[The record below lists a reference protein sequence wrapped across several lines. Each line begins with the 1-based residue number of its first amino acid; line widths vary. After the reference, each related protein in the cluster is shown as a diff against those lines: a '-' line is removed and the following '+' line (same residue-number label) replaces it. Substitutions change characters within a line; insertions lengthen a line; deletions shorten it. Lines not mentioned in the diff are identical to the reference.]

1 MILVVTSKRD
11 LTSDFIV
18 LELQRKGL
26 PYLRLNTEDVP
37 KGTFHCRPGF
47 DNAWHFDLAG
57 VPFDLSQ
64 VKAAYFRRPGAPEPL
79 PEVNEAERAYSVSE
93 WHAALQSLYWAIGE
107 RWLNAPHAIA
117 LAENKIR
124 QIALARSLGFHVPET
139 LVGNAPAAARAFAAE
154 GGIIGKPLRN
164 AVVKGAHPDRVV
176 FTSRVPIDACT
187 DPLSIRA
194 CPMILQ
200 REIKKRYD
208 VRATVVGDHV
218 FAATIDSQGNPE
230 TEVDWRKTSTPDLS
244 HAAYCL
250 PLEVK
255 LRCVALTRKLGLR
268 FGALDFVLDPEGQ
281 LWFLEINPNGQW
293 AWIETRTGHPIAAA
307 IVEELERI
315 SNEQAIASDLAAA

>member
-37 KGTFHCRPGF
+37 KGTFHCRPGLDDAWNF
-47 DNAWHFDLAG
+47 DFEG
-57 VPFDLSQ
+57 VSFSLSQ
-64 VKAAYFRRPGAPEPL
+64 VKAAYFRRPGMPEPL
-79 PEVNEAERAYSVSE
+79 SEVNEAEKAYSLSE

-117 LAENKIR
+117 LAENKVR
-124 QIALARSLGFHVPET
+124 QITLARSLGFQVPET
-139 LVGNAPAAARAFAAE
+139 FVGNAPAAARAFAAG

-164 AVVKGAHPDRVV
+164 AVVQGAHSDRVV
-176 FTSRVPIDACT
+176 FTSRVLIDVHT

-194 CPMILQ
+194 CPLILQ
-200 REIKKRYD
+200 REIKKQYD
-208 VRATVVGDHV
+208 VRVTVVGDQV
-218 FAATIDSQGNPE
+218 FAATIDSQCNPE
-230 TEVDWRKTSTPDLS
+230 TEVDWRNTSTPDLS
-244 HAAYCL
+244 HSAYSL
-250 PLEVK
+250 PPEVNE
-255 LRCVALTRKLGLR
+255 RCVALTRKLGLR

-307 IVEELERI
+307 IVGELEQI
-315 SNEQAIASDLAAA
+315 ANEQTIASDLATA